1 MSCTKKKNPTSVDK
15 LTIKANKKMK
25 KQNMRIAYKI
35 KLPQLKKTH
44 NTHEKI
50 YKFMTIYY

>member
-44 NTHEKI
+44 SYIHMKRYTSL
-50 YKFMTIYY
+50 

>member
-35 KLPQLKKTH
+35 KLPQFKKKTYIH
-44 NTHEKI
+44 MKRYTSL
-50 YKFMTIYY
+50 